1 MKRTWLEQKQI
12 WIECRNENKFE
23 LNVGTKTKAPKVVK
37 HWIQNSHEEQLTKLT
52 KMSFRHH
59 RQSHSSLCRAPTPLA
74 PPLVRGRQCHWN
86 LLLIS
91 FVSHFV
97 FLLTFF
103 VWLERHVLLTSH
115 CSSSQWTLGHFNE
128 LPCNVKLANPCHGI
142 DEEVYEMWI
151 GKGFCVVEGED
162 YLWVVC

>member
-1 MKRTWLEQKQI
+1 MKWSSPMKRTWLERKRI

-23 LNVGTKTKAPKVVK
+23 LNVGTKTKAPEAVK
-37 HWIQNSHEEQLTKLT
+37 HWIQNSHEEQWTKLT
-52 KMSFRHH
+52 KMSFHH
-59 RQSHSSLCRAPTPLA
+59 GSLRRAPTPLA
-74 PPLVRGRQCHWN
+74 PPPVFDRQCLWN

-103 VWLERHVLLTSH
+103 VWLERHVLLTTR

-128 LPCNVKLANPCHGI
+128 LANPCNWI
-142 DEEVYEMWI
+142 DEEVYETWI